1 MEQPMIEIEN
11 LHKKYGSFTAVE
23 CLNLSV
29 NEGEIFGFLGP
40 NGAGKTTT
48 LKILTGLLAPTSGCA
63 RIGGFDVVREA
74 SDAKRI
80 TSLIPDRPYLYEK
93 LTPVEYLRFL
103 SGLYRIEPR
112 EAERRAMAYLEM
124 FGLIPWKDELIEGFS
139 HGMKQKVVMTGALL
153 PRPRA
158 LIVDEPMVGLDPAS
172 AKIVKNLFTRL
183 AAEGTSILLSTHT
196 LEVAQ
201 KLCHRVGIIH
211 RSKLVALGTVEALRG
226 VSESSAPDLEAVFL
240 ELTGGTHTD
249 VEAVP

>member
-1 MEQPMIEIEN
+1 MIEIEK

-23 CLNLSV
+23 CLDLQV
-29 NEGEIFGFLGP
+29 ARGEIFGFLGP

-48 LKILTGLLAPTSGCA
+48 IKILAGLLAPTSGTA
-63 RIGGFDVVREA
+63 RIGGFDVVKQGAE
-74 SDAKRI
+74 AKRI
-80 TSLIPDRPYLYEK
+80 TSLIPDRPYIYEK

-103 SGLYRIEPR
+103 TGLYRLDER
-112 EAERRAMAYLEM
+112 EAGQRALTYLEM
-124 FGLIPWKDELIEGFS
+124 FGLTPWKDELIEGFS

-153 PRPRA
+153 PRPKA

-172 AKIVKNLFTRL
+172 AKIVKSLFAHL
-183 AAEGTSILLSTHT
+183 AEEGTAILLSTHT

-211 RSKLVALGTVEALRG
+211 RSKLIALGTVDELKGRTAAG
-226 VSESSAPDLEAVFL
+226 ASDLEEVFL
-240 ELTGGTHTD
+240 ELTGSAATE